1 MIRFPFLPTPLFHTI
16 SNEKLDSGKGLG
28 MIPLQ
33 SFDTVDEGK
42 RMLALVNQSFTMY
55 DVIVFMRMD
64 SLYGKQKN

>member
-1 MIRFPFLPTPLFHTI
+1 
-16 SNEKLDSGKGLG
+16 